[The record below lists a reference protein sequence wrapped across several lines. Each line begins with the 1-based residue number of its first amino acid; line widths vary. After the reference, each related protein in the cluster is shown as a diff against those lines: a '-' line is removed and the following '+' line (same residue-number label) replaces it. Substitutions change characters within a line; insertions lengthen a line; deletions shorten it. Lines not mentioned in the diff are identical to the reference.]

1 MNNTENNLS
10 MPKWVSWI
18 FLIFIAILLFNTMD
32 VATPFLI
39 GAVIAWFLNLYA
51 EFLEKIGLK
60 RNLAVPISFGSC
72 LILIITAILFIIPPL
87 TNQVVQITNNIK
99 TSIKEIH
106 KAGLIAEQ
114 NKSGAKNL
122 KTKETKNEVEKIE
135 QAFYTFLHGLY
146 EKFPILKE
154 NIQEE
159 EVINYLISK
168 QQEISNFI
176 VTFINNAISNIS
188 SFLSHILNII
198 LIPIF
203 TFYFLVLMKPL
214 KERINYILNKSPYA
228 SYIKNISEN
237 IVQVLENYIKGMFIS
252 STLFGVTVGIGS
264 YILSLFFHTKYSLVI
279 GCVAIFLSVIPYIG
293 MFLISIIAAL
303 IVYFTSGGNLIA
315 CIIMI
320 LMLQVINFT
329 FDNYISPKIVG
340 DSIGIHP
347 LVSMFAMLAGG
358 KLFGFWGLI
367 LGSPCAG
374 ILKIFMTKLYPT
386 LFEEIPSS
394 ATTTEE
400 KEAKEKEIE
409 DEKQE
414 AKDKEIEAKEQE
426 TKDKKTEDEKQEA
439 KDKEIEAKEQETKN
453 KKTEDEKQ
461 EVKDKEIEAKEQET
475 KDKEAREEETPRK
488 KKSKKN
494 KK

>member
-39 GAVIAWFLNLYA
+39 GAIIAWFLNLYA

>member
-426 TKDKKTEDEKQEA
+426 TK
-439 KDKEIEAKEQETKN
+439 N